1 MGNWLNSKTHVLPFA
16 IVTSVGLISSILPWG
31 FTGHKKINHQ
41 AIFSLPPSLFPFYKE
56 HISYITEH
64 AVDPDK
70 RRYMVPTEGPCH
82 FIDLDYY
89 DAPFDS
95 IPHSW
100 NKAIAKFSEDSLR
113 KHGIVP
119 WHIYLTKLNLQKAFE
134 EKNIEKILKYSADI
148 GHYIGDA
155 HVPLHTTHNYNGQF
169 TNQKG
174 IHGLWES
181 RLVEL
186 YAGDYNYFVGKANYI
201 SDIQN
206 EIWKI
211 LKESHLALDS
221 VFKFERDITTENLFP
236 KYSFEQRGTTTVRV
250 YSREFSL
257 EYHRRLNNMVERRLT
272 ASIRNTASIWY
283 TAWVDAGQPDLSVL
297 LNHKPSKIFLKEMEE
312 LEKKHLQHQHSGRD
326 CD

>member
-1 MGNWLNSKTHVLPFA
+1 MGNWSNFKIILGFLLCTGIILSTA
-16 IVTSVGLISSILPWG
+16 LPWG
-31 FTGHKKINHQ
+31 FYGHKKINKL
-41 AIFSLPPSLFPFYKE
+41 AVFTLPPSIFSFYKE
-56 HISYITEH
+56 NINYITEH

-70 RRYMVPTEGPCH
+70 RRYLVPTEGPCH
-82 FIDLDYY
+82 FIDLDHYQN
-89 DAPFDS
+89 PFDS

-100 NKAIAKFSEDSLR
+100 KKAIEKFSEDSLR

-134 EKNIEKILKYSADI
+134 EKNLEKILKFSADI

-155 HVPLHTTHNYNGQF
+155 HVPLHTTHNYNGQY

-186 YAGDYNYFVGKANYI
+186 FSENYNYFVGKAVYI
-201 SDIQN
+201 SDIQKQT
-206 EIWKI
+206 WKI

-221 VFKFERDITTENLFP
+221 VFQFELQITTENLFP
-236 KYSFEQRGTTTVRV
+236 KYSFEQRGTTTIKV
-250 YSREFSL
+250 YSREFSQT
-257 EYHRRLNNMVERRLT
+257 YHSRLNNMVERRLT
-272 ASIRNTASIWY
+272 SAIHMTGSVWY
-283 TAWVDAGQPDLSVL
+283 TAWVDAGQPDLSDL
-297 LNHKPSKIFLKEMEE
+297 IHRRPSKKFLTELEK
-312 LEKKHLQHQHSGRD
+312 LEKKHATHTNTGRD

>member
-1 MGNWLNSKTHVLPFA
+1 MGNWSNFKIIIGSLLFTGIILSTA
-16 IVTSVGLISSILPWG
+16 LPWG
-31 FTGHKKINHQ
+31 FYGHKKINKL
-41 AIFSLPPSLFPFYKE
+41 AVFTLPPSIFPFYKE
-56 HISYITEH
+56 NLNYITEH

-70 RRYMVPTEGPCH
+70 RRYIVPTEGPCH
-82 FIDLDYY
+82 FIDLDHYQN
-89 DAPFDS
+89 PFDS

-100 NKAIAKFSEDSLR
+100 KKAIEKFSEDSLR

-134 EKNIEKILKYSADI
+134 EKNLEKILKFSADI

-155 HVPLHTTHNYNGQF
+155 HVPLHTTHNYNGQY

-186 YAGDYNYFVGKANYI
+186 FSENYNYFVGKAVYI
-201 SDIQN
+201 SDIQKQT
-206 EIWKI
+206 WKI

-221 VFKFERDITTENLFP
+221 VFQFELQITAENLFP
-236 KYSFEQRGTTTVRV
+236 KYSFEQRGTTTIKV
-250 YSREFSL
+250 YSREFSQT
-257 EYHRRLNNMVERRLT
+257 YHSQLNNMVERRLT
-272 ASIRNTASIWY
+272 SAIHMTGSVWY
-283 TAWVDAGQPDLSVL
+283 TAWVDAGQPDLSDL
-297 LNHKPSKIFLKEMEE
+297 IHRKASKKFLTELET
-312 LEKKHLQHQHSGRD
+312 LEKKHATHSNSGWD

>member
-1 MGNWLNSKTHVLPFA
+1 MGNWLNSKLYILP
-16 IVTSVGLISSILPWG
+16 ITVVTTIGLMSNKLPWG
-31 FTGHKKINHQ
+31 FYGHKKINRQ
-41 AIFSLPPSLFPFYKE
+41 AVFSLPPEIFPFYKE
-56 HISYITEH
+56 HLNYITEH

-70 RRYMVPTEGPCH
+70 RRYIVPTEGPCH
-82 FIDLDYY
+82 FIDLDHYEN
-89 DAPFDS
+89 PFDS

-100 NKAIAKFSEDSLR
+100 NKAITKFTEDSLR

-134 EKNIEKILKYSADI
+134 EKNVEKILKYSADL

-186 YAGDYNYFVGKANYI
+186 YSEDYNYFVGKANYI
-201 SDIQN
+201 SNMQN
-206 EIWKI
+206 EIWKV

-221 VFKFERDITTENLFP
+221 VFKFEAQITAQNEFP
-236 KYSFEQRGTTTVRV
+236 KYSFEQRGATTVRV

-257 EYHRRLNNMVERRLT
+257 EYHRRLNKMVERRLT
-272 ASIRNTASIWY
+272 SSIRMTASVWF
-283 TAWVDAGQPDLSVL
+283 TAWVDAGQPDLSSI
-297 LNHKPSKIFLKEMEE
+297 LNHKPSNDFIKEMEA
-312 LEKKHLQHQHSGRD
+312 LEKKHTQHQHSGRD

>member
-1 MGNWLNSKTHVLPFA
+1 MENWSNFKIILGFLFFTGIILGTA
-16 IVTSVGLISSILPWG
+16 LPWG
-31 FTGHKKINHQ
+31 FYGHKKINKL
-41 AIFSLPPSLFPFYKE
+41 AVFTLPPSIFSFYKE
-56 HISYITEH
+56 NINYITEH

-70 RRYMVPTEGPCH
+70 RRYLVPTEGPCH
-82 FIDLDYY
+82 FIDLDHYQN
-89 DAPFDS
+89 PFDS

-100 NKAIAKFSEDSLR
+100 QKAIEKFSEDSLR

-134 EKNIEKILKYSADI
+134 EKNLEKILKFSADI

-186 YAGDYNYFVGKANYI
+186 FSENYNYFVGKAVYI
-201 SDIQN
+201 SDIQKQT
-206 EIWKI
+206 WKI

-221 VFKFERDITTENLFP
+221 VFQFELEITAENLFP
-236 KYSFEQRGTTTVRV
+236 KYSFEQRGTTTIKV
-250 YSREFSL
+250 YSREFSQT
-257 EYHRRLNNMVERRLT
+257 YHSRLNNMVERRLT
-272 ASIRNTASIWY
+272 SAIHTTGSVWY
-283 TAWVDAGQPDLSVL
+283 TAWVDAGQPDLSDL
-297 LNHKPSKIFLKEMEE
+297 IHRKASKKFLTELET
-312 LEKKHLQHQHSGRD
+312 LEKKHATHSNSGRD

>member
-1 MGNWLNSKTHVLPFA
+1 MGNWSNFKISIGLLL
-16 IVTSVGLISSILPWG
+16 ITSILWSTSLPWG
-31 FTGHKKINHQ
+31 FYGHKKINKL
-41 AIFSLPPSLFPFYKE
+41 AVFTLPPSIFPFYKE
-56 HISYITEH
+56 NLNYITEH

-70 RRYMVPTEGPCH
+70 RRYIVPTEGPCH
-82 FIDLDYY
+82 FIDLDHYQN
-89 DAPFDS
+89 PFDS

-100 NKAIAKFSEDSLR
+100 KKAIEKFSEDSLR

-134 EKNIEKILKYSADI
+134 EKNVDKILKFSADI

-186 YAGDYNYFVGKANYI
+186 FSDNYNYFVGKAVYV
-201 SDIQN
+201 SDIQK
-206 EIWKI
+206 EIWKV
-211 LKESHLALDS
+211 LKESHVALDS
-221 VFKFERDITTENLFP
+221 VFKFELQISEENAFP
-236 KYSFEQRGTTTVRV
+236 KYSFEQRGNTTIKV
-250 YSREFSL
+250 YSKEFS
-257 EYHRRLNNMVERRLT
+257 EAYHNRLNNMVERRLSS
-272 ASIRNTASIWY
+272 AIRMTGSIWY
-283 TAWVDAGQPDLSVL
+283 TAWVDAGQPDLSNL
-297 LNHKPSKIFLKEMEE
+297 IHRKPSKKFLKEVET
-312 LEKKHLQHQHSGRD
+312 LEKKHMKHHTSGRD